1 MDAAHVM
8 SALGNIAASAG
19 LAIAG
24 LCALLIAFSGPRR
37 HILPFRLA
45 IASGAGLIALAA
57 DEGLELHDRAGRW
70 LYQEHGVVAP
80 GPINH
85 VDDLF
90 VIGYLAAGVA
100 VLAVYARRLLRTPRF
115 FGGLIAAGALLATG
129 TGLDALG
136 TTGSWTD
143 AVEETLEAGGALL
156 LAAVFA
162 REALGLQQLDAARA
176 FLSESTPR
184 GTAKGG
190 AGELESKAPQP
201 DSRVH
206 LRPM

>member
-1 MDAAHVM
+1 MDAIHVM
-8 SALGNIAASAG
+8 SALANIAASAG
-19 LAIAG
+19 LALAG
-24 LCALLIAFSGPRR
+24 LCALTIGFRLERR

-45 IASGAGLIALAA
+45 VASGVGLLLLAA

-70 LYQEHGVVAP
+70 LHSEHGFVAP

-90 VIGYLAAGVA
+90 VIGYVATAAA
-100 VLAVYARRLLRTPRF
+100 VLAIYARRLLRTPRF
-115 FGGLIAAGALLATG
+115 FVGLLASGALLATG
-129 TGLDALG
+129 TAFDALG

-143 AVEETLEAGGALL
+143 GAEESLEAVGALL

-162 REALGLQQLDAARA
+162 REAFGLQRLDAAGL
-176 FLSESTPR
+176 FLSESTKR
-184 GTAKGG
+184 GTKGG
-190 AGELESKAPQP
+190 VRELESKAPQP
-201 DSRVH
+201 DKRVH